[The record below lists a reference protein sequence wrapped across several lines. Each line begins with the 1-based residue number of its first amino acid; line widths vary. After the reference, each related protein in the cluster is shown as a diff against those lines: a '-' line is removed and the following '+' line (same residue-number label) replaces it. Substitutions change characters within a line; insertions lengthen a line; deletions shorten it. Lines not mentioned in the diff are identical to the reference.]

1 MQDENKALL
10 ARHFAQLWGLG
21 DLLVDAKRPQRA
33 WEGKKKTGRKP
44 A

>member
-1 MQDENKALL
+1 VSDRYTYDRVED
-10 ARHFAQLWGLG
+10 R
-21 DLLVDAKRPQRA
+21 DLPETQRPQRA